1 METTCI
7 ITNTAKL
14 LVFDKYKIIHTARKI
29 KKDFHMLF
37 INIYE
42 LSVFQ
47 KYWHM
52 QKKEEEKILFALKRC
67 NELL

>member
-1 METTCI
+1 MILRALQFIVIKFYALLETTCI

-47 KYWHM
+47 KY
-52 QKKEEEKILFALKRC
+52 
-67 NELL
+67 